1 MCFDFYDIDSIKL
14 YFLDLIEK
22 THILRIK
29 YKYKYKYKYKF
40 FNILVVVNC
49 PQNICKC
56 MHLHIFKGYSIIKDI
71 LR

>member
-22 THILRIK
+22 THILRN
-29 YKYKYKYKYKF
+29 KYKYKF
-40 FNILVVVNC
+40 FNILVVNC
-49 PQNICKC
+49 LQNICKC